1 MIPSLPKKPPKVISG
16 TEDFGSMKNAK
27 AFKAFDPIILE
38 FLDYLS
44 KKLLTKKYKD
54 FSDIA
59 TFAFFIRKANL
70 SRIKKGYGI
79 SLNNLIGRGLSFH
92 IAPSNVPINFAYSL
106 ITGLCSGNNC
116 IVRLSSKD
124 FIQNKIVTEEINDLL
139 KLKKFKNLNDK
150 ISIVQY
156 EKDKEI
162 NKYFSIITDVRI
174 IWGGDDTINEL
185 RKFPIKPKATEVCF
199 PDRYSICIINSNEYL
214 KKKTSFKKIAQNFF
228 NDTYFFDQNACSSP
242 RLIFWYGNDKDTK
255 KSKKVFWNHLESF
268 LVEKKYDI
276 SPFISS
282 SKLLSKCMASID
294 LDNIRLLK
302 SSSNL
307 IERIQIDSLHK
318 GLEKYNVPGGLFFE
332 FISEEISDLKSFVD
346 EKLQTITTIGMDK
359 SLIKNFV
366 IDHGLKGIDRIVENG
381 RAAEFSFNWDGYDLI
396 FQLTRKLD

>member
-1 MIPSLPKKPPKVISG
+1 MIPSLPKKLPKVFSG
-16 TEDFGSMKNAK
+16 TRDFESLKNER
-27 AFKAFDPIILE
+27 AFQAFDPMILD

-70 SRIKKGYGI
+70 SRIKKGYGS
-79 SLNNLIGRGLSFH
+79 SLNSLIGRGLSFH

-124 FIQNKIVTEEINDLL
+124 FIQNKIITEEINGLL
-139 KLKKFKNLNDK
+139 ELKKFKTLNEK

-156 EKDKEI
+156 EKDEEI
-162 NKYFSIITDVRI
+162 NRYFSIITDVRI

-199 PDRYSICIINSNEYL
+199 PDRYSICIINSQEYL
-214 KKKTSFKKIAQNFF
+214 KENISFKKIAHNFF

-255 KSKKVFWNHLESF
+255 KSKEIFWSHLESF
-268 LVEKKYDI
+268 LVEKKYEI
-276 SPFISS
+276 SSFISS

-294 LDNIRLLK
+294 LDNIQISK
-302 SSSNL
+302 DSSNL

-332 FISEEISDLKSFVD
+332 FISEEMLDLKSFVD
-346 EKLQTITTIGMDK
+346 ERLQTITTIGMDK
-359 SLIKNFV
+359 NLIKNFV
-366 IDHGLKGIDRIVENG
+366 IDHGLKGIDRVVENG
-381 RAAEFSFNWDGYDLI
+381 RAAEYSFNWDGYDLI

>member
-1 MIPSLPKKPPKVISG
+1 MIPSLPKKPLKVISG
-16 TEDFGSMKNAK
+16 TEDFDSMKNAK

-70 SRIKKGYGI
+70 SRIKKGYGL

-346 EKLQTITTIGMDK
+346 EKLQDITTIGMDK